1 MTFNRLKNVYLIGFC
16 IIAALPILAL
26 QPWFSPPDWG
36 KTIVFRIVLSIL
48 IFLFLCQFISSKKT
62 DSDWLN
68 QSGKIAFLTNRKNII
83 FWLLISLLA
92 INLLATIFSLDP
104 NFSLWGSPYRSGGFV
119 NFAFYIFFGI
129 LAFLALK
136 KEDWQK
142 VWNISIITGVLVSL
156 IAILQWQG
164 LLEGF
169 LITYETRPPSTLGNP
184 IMLALYLL
192 LLSFLTLP
200 LAVKATPLYKK
211 LLYSSA
217 FFIFIFTILL
227 TYSRAVYLGLTI
239 GFLYFIFFY
248 PFKRHAISVVIKS
261 ALLIVLILGT
271 YGVYYVNIQPKLPDF
286 IHQNKT
292 LKGMAGRLS
301 IERALQD
308 ARISGW
314 KVSWQALKDRPIL
327 GYGPEN
333 FAIGFDKYYD
343 PSLGGIEKMPG
354 SNDNWWDR
362 AHNFIFDISIT
373 TGIPALIIYLLL
385 FGALFRQLQNI
396 KKKNPFQALACHSIQ
411 AAFIGYL
418 VANFFSFDTFSIYL
432 ILFLLI
438 GYTLHLSFL
447 TTSAPETNK
456 PANKRI
462 QRSALLKL
470 LLFILLIWFIWAFNI
485 KPFQI
490 NSQINIAGLM
500 AKEGMC
506 NAAVQKMESILPET
520 SFLDNYSRLKY
531 IEITNQC
538 VEQKD
543 LAEAKDLTE
552 KAINVLEEAT
562 EIMPHYTR
570 TWILLGQYNNLLM
583 ENWQENR
590 EEQARAALEK
600 ALTLSPKRQEAF
612 QELIKTELLSGN
624 YQQARE
630 KSEECIGLNEKFNAC
645 YWLAGLSN
653 IYLNDLEK
661 ADNHIQTATKMRY
674 PVKTKES
681 WLQLTK
687 AYIEIKNY
695 DRLVQAYTALIKLE
709 PDNPQHYASL
719 AFVYRELNQTE
730 EAKKTALKIIELFPE
745 HKAQAEEFLE
755 TLR

>member
-1 MTFNRLKNVYLIGFC
+1 MIFNRFKNVYLIGFC
-16 IIAALPILAL
+16 IVAALPILAL

-36 KTIVFRIVLSIL
+36 KTIAFRIILSVL
-48 IFLFLCQFISSKKT
+48 IFIFLCQFISSKKT
-62 DSDWLN
+62 DPDWLS
-68 QSGKIAFLTNRKNII
+68 QSEKIAFLTNRRNIV
-83 FWLLISLLA
+83 FWLLIALLA

-119 NFAFYIFFGI
+119 NFAFYIIFGL

-142 VWNISIITGVLVSL
+142 VWNVAIATGVLVSL
-156 IAILQWQG
+156 IAISQWQG

-200 LAVKATPLYKK
+200 LVIKATPLYKK
-211 LLYSSA
+211 LLYSLA

-227 TYSRAVYLGLTI
+227 TYSRAAYLGLAV
-239 GFLYFIFFY
+239 GFLYFILAY
-248 PFKRHAISVVIKS
+248 PFKKRAVSLTLKIAFLAIL
-261 ALLIVLILGT
+261 ALGT
-271 YGVYYVNIQPKLPDF
+271 CGVYYVNTQPKLPDF

-292 LKGMAGRLS
+292 LRLMAGRLS
-301 IERALQD
+301 IEKALQD

-333 FAIGFDKYYD
+333 FAIGFDKHYD
-343 PSLGGIEKMPG
+343 PSLQGIEKMPG
-354 SNDNWWDR
+354 NFESWWDK
-362 AHNFIFDISIT
+362 AHNFVFDISVT

-385 FGALFRQLQNI
+385 FGALFRQLQKT
-396 KKKNPFQALACHSIQ
+396 KKKNPPQTLVCHSIQ

-438 GYTLHLSFL
+438 SYTLHLSFL
-447 TTSAPETNK
+447 AVSVLETSK

-462 QRSALLKL
+462 QRSAFLKL
-470 LLFILLIWFIWAFNI
+470 LLFILLVWFLWSFNI

-506 NAAVQKMESILPET
+506 NAAVQKMESILPEK
-520 SFLDNYSRLKY
+520 SFLNNYSRLKY
-531 IEITNQC
+531 IEIINQC
-538 VEQKD
+538 VEGKD

-552 KAINVLEEAT
+552 KAVNVLEEAT

-590 EEQARAALEK
+590 EEQARTALEK

-612 QELIKTELLSGN
+612 QELIKTELLAGN

-630 KSEECIGLNEKFNAC
+630 KSEECIGLNERFNAC

-653 IYLNDLEK
+653 IYLNDLGK
-661 ADNHIQTATKMRY
+661 ADSFIQTAAKMLY
-674 PVKTKES
+674 PAKTKGS
-681 WLQLTK
+681 WLQLAR

-719 AFVYRELNQTE
+719 AFVYKELGQIE

-745 HKAQAEEFLE
+745 YKTQAEEFLE
-755 TLR
+755 TL